1 MKWHFL
7 STGYDW
13 TQIIKFQGSNMEL
26 SFYNTSYKLKPVS
39 AEHAP
44 NGVDHRHSCLIH
56 FQYHFNGTFESSLC
70 YGFKTCTSLST
81 FYRGSFIFYSFRKQ
95 AGDFSGVI
103 SIQLIFET
111 FYDA

>member
-39 AEHAP
+39 A
-44 NGVDHRHSCLIH
+44 R
-56 FQYHFNGTFESSLC
+56 T
-70 YGFKTCTSLST
+70 K
-81 FYRGSFIFYSFRKQ
+81 
-95 AGDFSGVI
+95 
-103 SIQLIFET
+103 
-111 FYDA
+111 